1 MTAAAAT
8 SAKIGADPDAGLR
21 VQDAARQS
29 FPMRS
34 LLLIALGSSL
44 GGVAR
49 NGMSAWLSA
58 RAGESFPWGTLA
70 VNVLGSL
77 VVGALAAVGDA
88 PKLGLSAEARQFL
101 MIGVLGGFTTFSA
114 FSLQTLRLIQDGDWA
129 RASTNVLLSVVLGLA
144 AAAAGY
150 RLMRAVAG

>member
-1 MTAAAAT
+1 
-8 SAKIGADPDAGLR
+8 
-21 VQDAARQS
+21 
-29 FPMRS
+29 MRT
-34 LLLIALGSSL
+34 LFLIALGSAL

-49 NGMSAWLSA
+49 NGMSAWVA
-58 RAGESFPWGTLA
+58 QRAGDAFPWGTLA

-77 VVGALAAVGDA
+77 VVGALAGVGDA
-88 PKLGLSAEARQFL
+88 PRWGLSVEARQFL

-129 RASTNVLLSVVLGLA
+129 RAAGNVLLSVGLGLA

-150 RLMRAVAG
+150 RMARGFAG

>member
-1 MTAAAAT
+1 
-8 SAKIGADPDAGLR
+8 
-21 VQDAARQS
+21 
-29 FPMRS
+29 MRT
-34 LLLIALGSSL
+34 LFLIALGSAL

-49 NGMSAWLSA
+49 NGLSAWVA
-58 RAGESFPWGTLA
+58 QRAGDGFPWGTLA

-77 VVGALAAVGDA
+77 VVGALAAVGDSA
-88 PKLGLSAEARQFL
+88 RWGLSVEARQFL

-129 RASTNVLLSVVLGLA
+129 RAAGNVLLSVGLGLV

-150 RLMRAVAG
+150 RLARGLAG

>member
-8 SAKIGADPDAGLR
+8 SAKIGVDSDAGLR
-21 VQDAARQS
+21 VPDAARHS
-29 FPMRS
+29 RSMRS
-34 LLLIALGSSL
+34 LLLIALGSAL

-49 NGMSAWLSA
+49 NGMSAWLSE
-58 RAGESFPWGTLA
+58 RAGEAFPWGTLA

-88 PKLGLSAEARQFL
+88 PRLGLSVDARQFL

-129 RASTNVLLSVVLGLA
+129 RASANVLLSVGLGVA
-144 AAAAGY
+144 AAVAGY

>member
-1 MTAAAAT
+1 M
-8 SAKIGADPDAGLR
+8 L
-21 VQDAARQS
+21 
-29 FPMRS
+29 FRS
-34 LLLIALGSSL
+34 
-44 GGVAR
+44 
-49 NGMSAWLSA
+49 
-58 RAGESFPWGTLA
+58 
-70 VNVLGSL
+70 VLGSL
-77 VVGALAAVGDA
+77 VVGALADVGDA

-129 RASTNVLLSVVLGLA
+129 RASTNVLLGVGLGLA